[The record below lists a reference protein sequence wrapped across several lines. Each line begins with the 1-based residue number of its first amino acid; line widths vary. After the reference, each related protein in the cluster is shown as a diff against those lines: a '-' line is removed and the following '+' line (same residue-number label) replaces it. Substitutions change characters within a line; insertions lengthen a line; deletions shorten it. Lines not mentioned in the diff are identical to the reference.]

1 MIDIKAKKHDRFTVE
16 FKLGYN
22 VNQNIVQ
29 SDFVVN
35 TWIFV
40 PHSLDVNPSTYS
52 KERFYRDI
60 LSHIRLITPVFLLN
74 EIVEGDAVPLAYLE
88 NSFKKMVAEPN
99 RHNNW
104 EYEYH
109 IKMFASIF
117 KSSLRNQIYY
127 IVKPLV
133 EEERYHLVKKI
144 LLDVK
149 LILERYRNLTK
160 ILNVPTVTNE
170 LFSYYQFGDEFIS
183 NIIQRQL
190 FRLLNTL
197 RDMFPELYNIYKHEI
212 VTLLNNE
219 IIYRKSKGYP
229 VVDKEST
236 NKNRNLIFRAGALKK
251 YIESEL
257 FLNANKKRD
266 GILIEQIYY
275 SLAAGVS
282 MIFATA
288 IAFSFQREYGNFTIP
303 LFVALVVS
311 YMLKDR
317 IKDLLR
323 YYYAHKRKNK
333 YFDNKTIIGINEKVI
348 GMSREGF
355 DFINESNV
363 PKEIITLRDRT
374 TLLEAENRNSEE
386 KIILFRKIVQ
396 INRDELN
403 TNSEY
408 PVGGVND
415 ILRFNLSSF
424 LHKMDDPTTP
434 LYVTSDNGEDY
445 EEIQGIK
452 IYYLNFL
459 MQLKSSDSEEFK
471 RYRIVFNRSG
481 IKEIEEL
488 K

>member
-1 MIDIKAKKHDRFTVE
+1 
-16 FKLGYN
+16 
-22 VNQNIVQ
+22 
-29 SDFVVN
+29 
-35 TWIFV
+35 
-40 PHSLDVNPSTYS
+40 
-52 KERFYRDI
+52 
-60 LSHIRLITPVFLLN
+60 
-74 EIVEGDAVPLAYLE
+74 
-88 NSFKKMVAEPN
+88 
-99 RHNNW
+99 
-104 EYEYH
+104 
-109 IKMFASIF
+109 
-117 KSSLRNQIYY
+117 
-127 IVKPLV
+127 
-133 EEERYHLVKKI
+133 
-144 LLDVK
+144 
-149 LILERYRNLTK
+149 
-160 ILNVPTVTNE
+160 
-170 LFSYYQFGDEFIS
+170 
-183 NIIQRQL
+183 
-190 FRLLNTL
+190 
-197 RDMFPELYNIYKHEI
+197 MFPELYNIYKHEI

-266 GILIEQIYY
+266 GVLIEQIYY

-403 TNSEY
+403 ANSEY

>member
-1 MIDIKAKKHDRFTVE
+1 MIDIKVKKHDRFTVE
-16 FKLGYN
+16 YKLGYN
-22 VNQNIVQ
+22 INQNIVL

-35 TWIFV
+35 TWIFI
-40 PHSLDVNPSTYS
+40 PHSLDVNPYTYS

-60 LSHIRLITPVFLLN
+60 LSHIRLITPVFLLD
-74 EIVEGDAVPLAYLE
+74 EIAEKEALPFKYIK
-88 NSFKKMVAEPN
+88 NSFKKMIGDPTK
-99 RHNNW
+99 HNKW

-127 IVKPLV
+127 IVKPVV
-133 EEERYHLVKKI
+133 EEERNHLVEKI
-144 LLDVK
+144 IYDVK
-149 LILERYRNLTK
+149 LILEEYRNLSK
-160 ILNVPTVTNE
+160 ILNVPTITNE

-183 NIIQRQL
+183 NIMQRQL

-197 RDMFPELYNIYKHEI
+197 RDSFPDIFDIYKQDI
-212 VTLLNNE
+212 VSILDNE
-219 IIYRKSKGYP
+219 ILYRKSKGYP
-229 VVDKEST
+229 VVDKDSP
-236 NKNRNLIFRAGALKK
+236 NKNRNLIFRGGALKK
-251 YIESEL
+251 YVESEL
-257 FLNANKKRD
+257 FLNATKKRD
-266 GILIEQIYY
+266 GILIEQIYF

-288 IAFSFQREYGNFTIP
+288 IAFSFQKEYGNFTIP
-303 LFVALVVS
+303 FFVALVVS

-333 YFDNKTIIGINEKVI
+333 YFDNKTIIGINEKEI
-348 GMSREGF
+348 GVSREGF
-355 DFINESNV
+355 DFINESKV

-374 TLLEAENRNSEE
+374 ALIEAENRNSEE

-396 INRDELN
+396 IYRDELN
-403 TNSEY
+403 ANSEY
-408 PVGGVND
+408 PISGVND

-434 LYVTSDNGEDY
+434 LYITCDNGKDY
-445 EEIQGIK
+445 QEIQGIK

-459 MQLKSSDSEEFK
+459 IQLKSSDSEEYK
-471 RYRIVFNRSG
+471 KYRIVFNRSG

-488 K
+488 N

>member
-22 VNQNIVQ
+22 INQNIVQ
-29 SDFVVN
+29 SDFIVN

-60 LSHIRLITPVFLLN
+60 LSHIRLITPIFLLN

-99 RHNNW
+99 RHNSW

-133 EEERYHLVKKI
+133 EEERNHLVKKI
-144 LLDVK
+144 ILDVK

-170 LFSYYQFGDEFIS
+170 LFSYYQFGDEFMS
-183 NIIQRQL
+183 NIMQRQL

-212 VTLLNNE
+212 VSLLDNE

-266 GILIEQIYY
+266 GVLIEQIYF

-282 MIFATA
+282 MVFATA

-363 PKEIITLRDRT
+363 PKEVITLRDRT

-386 KIILFRKIVQ
+386 KIILFRKNVQ
-396 INRDELN
+396 ISRDELN
-403 TNSEY
+403 ANSEY
-408 PVGGVND
+408 PVSGVND